1 MSEDTSGNRESFD
14 LERLRELM
22 EMMEKH
28 DVTRVSLRHGSER
41 WNVSRGPQ
49 DIVQMVSAA
58 QIPAALPA
66 PAPAAAAAQATAEPA
81 EVESGLFIKSP
92 TVGTYYSAPNPDDP
106 PFVTVGKKIEAD
118 TIVCIVEAMKV
129 FNQIAAEIDG
139 TIVDRLVD
147 NADPVEFGQSLFR
160 FHPA

>member
-1 MSEDTSGNRESFD
+1 MSEETSDDRKSFD

-49 DIVQMVSAA
+49 DVVQMV
-58 QIPAALPA
+58 PAAHVPA
-66 PAPAAAAAQATAEPA
+66 PVAAAAEPTAEPA

-92 TVGTYYSAPNPDDP
+92 TVGTFYSAPNPDDP
-106 PFVTVGKKIEAD
+106 PFVTVGKKIQAD
-118 TIVCIVEAMKV
+118 TVVCIVEAMKV
-129 FNQIAAEIDG
+129 FNQISAEIDG
-139 TIVDRLVD
+139 TIAEILV
-147 NADPVEFGQSLFR
+147 NNGDPVEFGQSLYR
-160 FHPA
+160 VQPG